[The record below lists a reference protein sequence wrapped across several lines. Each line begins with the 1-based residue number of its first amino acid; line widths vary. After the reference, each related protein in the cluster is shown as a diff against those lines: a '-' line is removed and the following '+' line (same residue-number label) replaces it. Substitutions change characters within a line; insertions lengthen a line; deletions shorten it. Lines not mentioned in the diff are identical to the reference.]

1 MWRKSRAGWKN
12 EEASEEIIQARTDS
26 DLGLGGGREETQI
39 PELL

>member
-12 EEASEEIIQARTDS
+12 EEAREEIIQARTDS